1 MYGYSYGCAAA
12 DVWHTVLHTA
22 MLYPGYDVVGGW
34 LGAAPLGLKHAC
46 CFPSFLPLCC
56 VREKGTEKGC
66 LPARPQQQPLLLFCG
81 GGRWEALHWP
91 RLSPPPPPHT
101 HPTPLAEPPK
111 VLHYGL
117 LWNVPG
123 TQYSFDK
130 HWHYSFDPLSCPP
143 WQIGWAAHGLA
154 AGGGQAARWRGRRD
168 GQGCQSTTC
177 GGPLPVWEW
186 GRGRD
191 ERPHH

>member
-22 MLYPGYDVVGGW
+22 MLYPGYDVV
-34 LGAAPLGLKHAC
+34 
-46 CFPSFLPLCC
+46 
-56 VREKGTEKGC
+56 
-66 LPARPQQQPLLLFCG
+66 
-81 GGRWEALHWP
+81 
-91 RLSPPPPPHT
+91 
-101 HPTPLAEPPK
+101 EPPK